1 MGRDIPGQAQPPRRI
16 WRGRPRLPVL
26 LLFGLVALGLV
37 GSIMLIFST
46 IQAERADRAQI
57 ARMNDVMIAVRDL
70 NRAVVNAETGQRGY
84 FITLDPRYLAPYT
97 AAKATYH
104 PALARLAA
112 QVGTAPLPRQRELLD
127 DLRQLSAAKFAE
139 MEETVALIQQG
150 NVPEAHRRILTDEG
164 QDLMERWRR
173 AVSAMEAFE
182 QSQMQ
187 GLRAQTEVSEA
198 QLVPMLLFLLAL
210 IVISLALGL
219 WQVLRAADVEAQAAQ
234 APALE
239 AARDR
244 ADLLAGEL
252 NHRVK
257 NLFAVV
263 LAIVRMSGRDS
274 PEAAPVV
281 ARIADR
287 IEALLKAHDVTQGA
301 AQHRVAK
308 LQELVETAVAPYRSD
323 DNRCEISGPAV
334 LLPEAH
340 VVPLGLVLHE
350 LVTNAVKYGAWAQPG
365 GTIAIAWTV
374 DAATPPQLGLH
385 WREHCSV
392 PCPQP
397 DAKQGFGSMLVQSA
411 ARQLQGSFERQHS
424 AEGMSLRLQFPLVET
439 S

>member
-1 MGRDIPGQAQPPRRI
+1 M

-57 ARMNDVMIAVRDL
+57 ARMNDVMMAVRDV
-70 NRAVVNAETGQRGY
+70 NRAVINAETGQRGY
-84 FITLDPRYLAPYT
+84 FITLDQRYLAPYM
-97 AAKATYH
+97 AAKASYR
-104 PALARLAA
+104 PALARLEAK
-112 QVGTAPLPRQRELLD
+112 VGAAPLPRQRELLD
-127 DLRQLSAAKFAE
+127 DIRQLSGAKFAE
-139 MEETVALIQQG
+139 MEETVALLQQG

-173 AVSAMEAFE
+173 TVSAMEVFE
-182 QSQMQ
+182 QGQMQ
-187 GLRAQTEVSEA
+187 SLRAQTEAGEA
-198 QLVPMLLFLLAL
+198 RLVPMLLILLAL
-210 IVISLALGL
+210 IIMSLALGL
-219 WQVLRAADVEAQAAQ
+219 WQVLRAAEAEAQAAQ

-244 ADLLAGEL
+244 ADLLSREL

-274 PEAAPVV
+274 PDASPVIT
-281 ARIADR
+281 RIADR
-287 IEALLKAHDVTQGA
+287 VEALLKAHEVTQGA

-323 DNRCEISGPAV
+323 QNLCKISGPAV
-334 LLPEAH
+334 LLPESQ

-365 GTIAIAWTV
+365 GTIAIDWAF
-374 DAATPPQLGLH
+374 DEATPPQLSLQ
-385 WREHCSV
+385 WQEHCSV
-392 PCPQP
+392 PCPEP
-397 DAKQGFGSMLVQSA
+397 DDKQGFGSLLVQSA
-411 ARQLQGSFERQHS
+411 ARQLQGTFERQHS
-424 AEGMSLRLQFPLVET
+424 PEGMSLRLAFPLVDT
-439 S
+439 V